1 MEKPSWALII
11 TSVISSNFQVVNTTD
26 TVVACVVDNQGATRF
41 NEISSTI
48 VKCLISEKVSRIFD
62 NHRNRA
68 YICSQHFVEWWLSA
82 EMGLIYFVPHQ
93 EDDIDTLSVI
103 LAICEGNAP
112 VIGGFPRN
120 SNAEFRCFVW
130 CWPEQNVGQNSHCRW
145 FETSWRLCDVIV
157 IICMW
162 DQHPRHIR
170 LIAQYRGGFLFI
182 SNSNPHLCIILPI
195 SIL

>member
-1 MEKPSWALII
+1 MNDDAIISSAVKSNLILTVMEKPSWALII
-11 TSVISSNFQVVNTTD
+11 TSVISSNFQVVNTTTD
-26 TVVACVVDNQGATRF
+26 TVVACVVDNEGATRF

-68 YICSQHFVEWWLSA
+68 YICCQHFVEWWLSA

-112 VIGGFPRN
+112 VIGGFPRTEPVMQN
-120 SNAEFRCFVW
+120 FVVLFDVDLNKMLDKIHIAGDFR
-130 CWPEQNVGQNSHCRW
+130 
-145 FETSWRLCDVIV
+145 RLDAYVT
-157 IICMW
+157 W
-162 DQHPRHIR
+162 W
-170 LIAQYRGGFLFI
+170 L
-182 SNSNPHLCIILPI
+182 
-195 SIL
+195 